1 MRALPFALISLAVIE
16 IMVFMWA
23 GQYIGFWWTILLV
36 LISAFAGAFL
46 VRRQGLQAWAD
57 FQRTL
62 ATGQGE
68 IGLSI
73 FTGICLLLAGAFL
86 ITPGFLTDTLGLLL
100 LIPPLRFAVYSR
112 IKAQLGNLANSSQA
126 GKSKKSII
134 IDADGQEID

>member
-1 MRALPFALISLAVIE
+1 MRALPFAFILLAVIE

-46 VRRQGLQAWAD
+46 VRQQGMQAWAD

-62 ATGQGE
+62 ATGKGE

-100 LIPPLRFAVYSR
+100 LIPPLRFAVYSG
-112 IKAQLGNLANSSQA
+112 IKARLGPLASARQA
-126 GKSKKSII
+126 EKFKKSVI